1 MKDKLIKLLIRT
13 LNQDQKYKVAVE
25 ADLTAQ
31 EALDLLEFDCQQYGV
46 PLREEEEAEEVKEDA
61 STEV

>member
-13 LNQDQKYKVAVE
+13 LNQDQKYGIAVE

-31 EALDLLEFDCQQYGV
+31 EALDLLEFDCHQYGV
-46 PLREEEEAEEVKEDA
+46 PLREDEEVEEDA